1 MSAVVARLESAVQE
15 KNDTTANILRLED
28 NLEEV
33 KKVEKEVKQKFKLL
47 QRALDEIY
55 HVKQDVVETL
65 KMNE

>member
-1 MSAVVARLESAVQE
+1 MARLESAVQE